1 MDQLTIVPLG
11 ISAGSPTRERHVSS
25 LAVVMDGR
33 VALFDCGEGT
43 QYQLMKAPFR
53 WSRIEAIFISHL
65 HGDHLYGLPGLLGTL
80 TLHHHEEP
88 ITVYGPPP
96 LREYLQ
102 SVIETSRLHLSYSLE
117 IREIEDGVI
126 RHGDGYSIRARA
138 LDHSVP
144 SFAFRI
150 QEDDLP
156 GSLDAEKARSLGVP
170 DGPLLGHLKAGLD
183 VTLPDGIEVSS
194 RDVVGPARPGRSI
207 VYCLDTRPCT
217 AAVELSHDASVL
229 IHEATYDHSCAREA
243 NERSHSTATEAAEI
257 AARAGAHRLLLT
269 HFSPRYL
276 DVAPLVEEAR
286 RIFPATDSCR
296 ELEAVEVPRPESD
309 RRSLE

>member
-33 VALFDCGEGT
+33 IVLFDCGEGT

-88 ITVYGPPP
+88 INVYGPPP

-102 SVIETSRLHLSYSLE
+102 SVIETTRLHLSYPLE
-117 IREIEDGVI
+117 ITEIHEGVLL
-126 RHGDGYSIRARA
+126 GGGGYSVSARA

-144 SFAFRI
+144 SFAYRI

-156 GSLDAEKARSLGVP
+156 GSLDAEKAQSLGVP
-170 DGPLLGHLKAGLD
+170 DGPLLGRLKAGLD
-183 VTLPDGIEVSS
+183 VTLPDGTTILST
-194 RDVVGPARPGRSI
+194 DVVGSARPGRSV
-207 VYCLDTRPCT
+207 VYCLDTRPCA
-217 AAVELSHDASVL
+217 AAVELAENASVL
-229 IHEATYDHSCAREA
+229 VHEATYDHSYAREA
-243 NERSHSTATEAAEI
+243 DQRGHSTATEAAEI
-257 AARAGAHRLLLT
+257 AARAKAHRLLLT

-286 RIFPATDSCR
+286 ERFPSADACR
-296 ELEAVEVPRPESD
+296 ELEPVQVPRPRSD
-309 RRSLE
+309 